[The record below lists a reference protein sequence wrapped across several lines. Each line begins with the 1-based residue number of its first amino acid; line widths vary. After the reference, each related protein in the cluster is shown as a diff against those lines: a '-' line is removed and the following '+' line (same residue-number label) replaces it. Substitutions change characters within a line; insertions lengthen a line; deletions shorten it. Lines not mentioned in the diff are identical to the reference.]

1 MADGDGVG
9 KTETKDNE
17 GAMLQ
22 LITKSNT
29 ISKKKN
35 PPDSSRHEQCH
46 ATREVYHF
54 LACLPIQSSGKHSSD
69 KFSKGRKPTKQ
80 QL

>member
-1 MADGDGVG
+1 MADGVG

-35 PPDSSRHEQCH
+35 PPDSSRHVQCH
-46 ATREVYHF
+46 ATREVYHTSSHAF
-54 LACLPIQSSGKHSSD
+54 LSSPAVNTHLTNSAKEGNPQSSH
-69 KFSKGRKPTKQ
+69 
-80 QL
+80 